1 MKKPVLSA
9 RILYDLFYVS
19 LGVHHLSRT
28 LERELG
34 ISFVQWYLLRH
45 LVDLPAVS
53 AQRLAGAVGLHP
65 STLTQSIKRLRK
77 KNYLV
82 IEGDP
87 RDSRGKIIAITRHGR
102 NALQAAD
109 RQLEIHF
116 SGLGQIAPALT
127 KLRAYLLTQKT
138 KVMHSNGAKA
148 RRAAVPE
155 RSGKS
160 TRAGGIGQRV

>member
-1 MKKPVLSA
+1 MKKPFLVPEA
-9 RILYDLFYVS
+9 LYDLFYVS

-53 AQRLAGAVGLHP
+53 AQRLAGALGLHP

-82 IEGDP
+82 VAEDP
-87 RDSRGKIIAITRHGR
+87 RDSRRKIIAITRHGR

-109 RQLEIHF
+109 EQLEIHF
-116 SGLGQIAPALT
+116 PGLRQIASALT
-127 KLRAYLLTQKT
+127 KLRAYLLMQKT
-138 KVMHSNGAKA
+138 KVMRSNGAKS
-148 RRAAVPE
+148 RIAA
-155 RSGKS
+155 
-160 TRAGGIGQRV
+160 